1 MNKEIQ
7 YMLIQTFHPAYNSL
21 YCDIFQQIHDSNQPY
36 IPIVVDSPGGYTWNL
51 SVLLDLIED
60 SDKPI
65 ITISSGISMSCGAVL
80 ATSGTSGLRI
90 IGQNTNFMIHQAA
103 SMAWGKSSD
112 MMNDSADV
120 HRTTTQMVYKQFDR
134 KSGHEDGYT
143 ENLIKEN
150 MNADLFLSAED
161 TLKHGFMDLIMSRG
175 KALRSIDD
183 IYNDYLEKH
192 KEDTDVSFKTSYR

>member
-90 IGQNTNFMIHQAA
+90 IGLLSIIFTTNLSIFAA
-103 SMAWGKSSD
+103 FFFG
-112 MMNDSADV
+112 
-120 HRTTTQMVYKQFDR
+120 
-134 KSGHEDGYT
+134 
-143 ENLIKEN
+143 
-150 MNADLFLSAED
+150 AEILGIAEEFGD
-161 TLKHGFMDLIMSRG
+161 KR
-175 KALRSIDD
+175 
-183 IYNDYLEKH
+183 
-192 KEDTDVSFKTSYR
+192 